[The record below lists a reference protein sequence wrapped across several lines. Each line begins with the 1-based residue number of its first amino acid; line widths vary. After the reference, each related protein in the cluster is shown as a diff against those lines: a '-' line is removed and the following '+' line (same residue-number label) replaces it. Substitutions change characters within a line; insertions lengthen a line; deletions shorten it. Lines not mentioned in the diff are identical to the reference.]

1 MWSIGIKNIRRE
13 LEKYDLELAQKP
25 EVIVLTKQDLVD
37 EEELEIVVD
46 LLRDVVGKKRILRC
60 SSIAGTN
67 IDRVKKYVWRKL
79 SEQQ

>member
-1 MWSIGIKNIRRE
+1 MSWIAIRIFAERM
-13 LEKYDLELAQKP
+13 EKYDSELAQKP
-25 EVIVLTKQDLVD
+25 EIIVLTKQDLVD

-46 LLRDVVGKKRILRC
+46 LLRDVVGTKRILRC